1 MSGKIL
7 YPLDVLERSA
17 LLERAAELREAI
29 EADARK
35 EYIRRGGLNRYPVVE
50 LPVQVRAAPNPAFFA
65 ARKPGTRHT
74 HKDPSR
80 AKLFGAAYVNA
91 GKVHV

>member
-1 MSGKIL
+1 MIF
-7 YPLDVLERSA
+7 PERKS
-17 LLERAAELREAI
+17 
-29 EADARK
+29 
-35 EYIRRGGLNRYPVVE
+35 
-50 LPVQVRAAPNPAFFA
+50 QVRAAPNPAFFA